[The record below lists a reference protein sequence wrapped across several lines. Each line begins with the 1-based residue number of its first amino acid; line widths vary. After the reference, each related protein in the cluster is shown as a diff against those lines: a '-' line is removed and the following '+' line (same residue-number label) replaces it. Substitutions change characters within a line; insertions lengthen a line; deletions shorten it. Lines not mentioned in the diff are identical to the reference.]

1 MSALMPAQLLRVHE
15 AIARSYRA
23 ADLAYDP
30 ECARVVP
37 LMEMLSA
44 WPLAV
49 GELPHLTRRKA
60 AEFLSRKSGEQ
71 ISLELDADRELA
83 GFLYAYPY
91 FGEVWGCL
99 LVEKDDRIERRRF
112 SAAHELG
119 HYLLHFVPRIKTQS
133 ERGEYLCLDESLL
146 QTEETGVQLPHDSL
160 VFSQPSGAH
169 LATLQADTLEMET
182 EANRFAAELLIPE
195 GACRNLVAHYG
206 ERTTPRRL
214 ATEFMV
220 SPAAMEYRLRSLGLL
235 GYANT

>member
-1 MSALMPAQLLRVHE
+1 MAAHFGIHDHTQGVTYRNGLTGGIGHVEQVLSTE
-15 AIARSYRA
+15 AGSDVAETSR
-23 ADLAYDP
+23 
-30 ECARVVP
+30 E
-37 LMEMLSA
+37 
-44 WPLAV
+44 V
-49 GELPHLTRRKA
+49 GEIAP
-60 AEFLSRKSGEQ
+60 EV
-71 ISLELDADRELA
+71 DADRELA

-160 VFSQPSGAH
+160 VFSQPSGEH
-169 LATLQADTLEMET
+169 PATLHADTLEMET

-195 GACRNLVAHYG
+195 AACRKLVARYG
-206 ERTTPRRL
+206 ERATPRRL

-220 SPAAMEYRLRSLGLL
+220 SSAAMEYRLRSLGLL
-235 GYANT
+235 GYANA

>member
-1 MSALMPAQLLRVHE
+1 MTALLPAQLLRVHE
-15 AIARSYRA
+15 AIACSYHA
-23 ADLAYDP
+23 ADLSYVP
-30 ECARVVP
+30 ERVCVVP

-44 WPLAV
+44 WPLAIA
-49 GELPHLTRRKA
+49 ELPHLTRRKA

-71 ISLELDADRELA
+71 INLEVDADRELA

-119 HYLLHFVPRIKTQS
+119 HYLLHFVPRIKIQS

-160 VFSQPSGAH
+160 VFSQPSGEH
-169 LATLQADTLEMET
+169 PGTLQADILEMET

-195 GACRNLVAHYG
+195 AACRKLVARY
-206 ERTTPRRL
+206 RDRATPRRL

-235 GYANT
+235 GYANA